1 MKTIEVSALTKGF
14 GGRPA
19 LSGLSLGVEEG
30 DVFGFLGPN
39 GAGKTTTIRILTG
52 LLSPDSGKARVAGM
66 DATTH
71 PRAIRRAVG
80 VLPESQGYY
89 DWMTGEEYLS
99 YFADLYGVANAG
111 RRARELLGDV
121 GLGVRGGS
129 LVGGYS
135 RGMRQRL
142 GIARAMVHSPKVLF
156 LDEPSLGLDPRGQRE
171 INDLIRRLNREQG
184 VTVFLSSHLLS
195 EIEDLCTRF
204 AIVREGRLVAEGD
217 RDELE
222 TRLGR
227 GRGLRLEVSDPEK
240 ALDFAR
246 CVTGIGEAHREG
258 DDLVVEPRTD
268 EAAATLLRLLVSEK
282 VEVYSMQRY
291 VPSLEEIFFGLTE
304 DRLRPQSDT
313 QELRMSS

>member
-1 MKTIEVSALTKGF
+1 MKTIEASELTKSY

-30 DVFGFLGPN
+30 DIFGFLGPN

-52 LLSPDSGKARVAGM
+52 LLGPDSGEARVAGM
-66 DATTH
+66 DVVAH
-71 PRAIRRAVG
+71 PRAVKRAVG

-89 DWMTGEEYLS
+89 GWMTGEEYLS
-99 YFADLYGVANAG
+99 YFAELYGVPNAVG
-111 RRARELLGDV
+111 RARELLDEV
-121 GLGVRGGS
+121 GLGERGGS

-142 GIARAMVHSPKVLF
+142 GIARAMVHHPKVLF
-156 LDEPSLGLDPRGQRE
+156 LDEPSLGLDPKGQRE
-171 INDLIRRLNREQG
+171 MNDLIRHLAREEG

-204 AIVREGRLVAEGD
+204 AIVREGRLIAEGD
-217 RDELE
+217 REELE
-222 TRLGR
+222 ARLG
-227 GRGLRLEVSDPEK
+227 GRRRLRLEVSEPER

-246 CVTGIGEAHREG
+246 CVTGLEG
-258 DDLVVEPRTD
+258 VRLEDGVLIVEPRTD
-268 EAAATLLRLLVSEK
+268 EAAATLLRLLVGEK

-291 VPSLEEIFFGLTE
+291 APSLEEIFLGLTSS
-304 DRLRPQSDT
+304 DRDT
-313 QELRMSS
+313 QELEVSS

>member
-1 MKTIEVSALTKGF
+1 MKTVEAFGLTKSY

-30 DVFGFLGPN
+30 DIFGFLGPN

-52 LLSPDSGKARVAGM
+52 LLEPDSGEACVAGM
-66 DATTH
+66 DVSAH
-71 PRAIRRAVG
+71 PRAVKRAVG

-89 DWMTGEEYLS
+89 GWMTGQEYLA
-99 YFADLYGVANAG
+99 YFADLYGVRDAG
-111 RRARELLGDV
+111 ERARELLGEV
-121 GLGVRGGS
+121 GLGERGGS

-142 GIARAMVHSPKVLF
+142 GIARAMVHYPKVLF
-156 LDEPSLGLDPRGQRE
+156 LDEPSLGLDPKGQRE
-171 INDLIRRLNREQG
+171 MNALIRHLAREEG

-217 RDELE
+217 REELGA
-222 TRLGR
+222 RLGG
-227 GRGLRLEVSDPEK
+227 GRRLRLEVSEPEK

-246 CVTGIGEAHREG
+246 CVTGLEGSHREG
-258 DDLVVEPRTD
+258 DALIVEPRTD
-268 EAAATLLRLLVSEK
+268 EAAATLLRQLVTERI
-282 VEVYSMQRY
+282 EVYSMQRFA
-291 VPSLEEIFFGLTE
+291 PSLEEIFLGLTG
-304 DRLRPQSDT
+304 DHDT
-313 QELRMSS
+313 QELEVSR

>member
-1 MKTIEVSALTKGF
+1 MKTIDASELTKSY
-14 GGRPA
+14 GRRTA

-30 DVFGFLGPN
+30 DIFGFLGPN

-52 LLSPDSGKARVAGM
+52 LLEPDSGEARVAGM
-66 DATTH
+66 DVSAH
-71 PRAIRRAVG
+71 PGAVKRAVG

-89 DWMTGEEYLS
+89 GWMTGEEYLA
-99 YFADLYGVANAG
+99 YFADLYGVSNAR
-111 RRARELLGDV
+111 RRARELLDV
-121 GLGVRGGS
+121 AGLGERGGS

-142 GIARAMVHSPKVLF
+142 GIARAMVHHPKVLF

-171 INDLIRRLNREQG
+171 MNDLIRHLACEEG

-217 RDELE
+217 RVELE
-222 TRLGR
+222 ARLGG
-227 GRGLRLEVSDPEK
+227 GRRLRLEVSDPEK

-246 CVTGIGEAHREG
+246 CVTDLEGVRREG
-258 DDLVVEPRTD
+258 DALVVELPTD
-268 EAAATLLRLLVSEK
+268 EAAATLLRLLVAER
-282 VEVYSMQRY
+282 VEVYSMQRFT
-291 VPSLEEIFFGLTE
+291 PSLEEIFLRLTGG
-304 DRLRPQSDT
+304 DRDAR
-313 QELRMSS
+313 ELEASR